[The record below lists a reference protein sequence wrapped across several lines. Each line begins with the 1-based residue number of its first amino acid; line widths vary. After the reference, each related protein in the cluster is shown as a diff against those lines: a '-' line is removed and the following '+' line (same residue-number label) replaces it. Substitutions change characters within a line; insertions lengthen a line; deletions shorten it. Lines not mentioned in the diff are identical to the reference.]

1 MRWKNRHDLSVE
13 RRAAEE
19 RLMDMQWGKMFG
31 CEIVAVLCVLYF
43 I

>member
-1 MRWKNRHDLSVE
+1 MRWKDRHDLSVE

-19 RLMDMQWGKMFG
+19 RLMDMQRGKMFG